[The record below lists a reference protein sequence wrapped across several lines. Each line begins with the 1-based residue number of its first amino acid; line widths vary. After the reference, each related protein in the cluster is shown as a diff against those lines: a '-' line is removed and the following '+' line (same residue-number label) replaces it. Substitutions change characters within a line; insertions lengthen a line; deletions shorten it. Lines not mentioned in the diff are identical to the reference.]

1 MEEEDLDEDVFL
13 EETLL
18 QYEEDSQVL
27 RELEESNSIKER
39 LQKWKRPS
47 LSQAYIAQTQSICK
61 KILIEKHFA
70 LNFRLHAFVFFVS
83 ACLMYCSFLFLEALF
98 SCFPRFLNYLVNL
111 VESISIMVLNV
122 YGF

>member
-27 RELEESNSIKER
+27 RELEESNAINER
-39 LQKWKRPS
+39 LQKWKRPP

-61 KILIEKHFA
+61 KIVIEKHFF
-70 LNFRLHAFVFFVS
+70 LIFDFMPF
-83 ACLMYCSFLFLEALF
+83 FLFLF
-98 SCFPRFLNYLVNL
+98 
-111 VESISIMVLNV
+111 
-122 YGF
+122 G